1 MLWLD
6 EEAAQGR
13 LQPPTAS
20 MFRVLLRSGSLR
32 KAEVADLLDQGQEQA
47 MRTLGPLIEAGVLAL
62 DGLRDETLALAFP
75 AALAERVAPG
85 LFH

>member
-1 MLWLD
+1 
-6 EEAAQGR
+6 
-13 LQPPTAS
+13 
-20 MFRVLLRSGSLR
+20 
-32 KAEVADLLDQGQEQA
+32 